1 MKIKTKL
8 LLGFGLI
15 VGLLILSQIL
25 SISALKIIQG
35 KSGENSD
42 SDNLINASEN
52 FTDFIS
58 YANKIVASDYSSTSN
73 ISDKLYLS
81 TNEINVEN
89 IEFLTSKIND
99 LNVYKLIE
107 SGNIGDSLFFIQ
119 TNILKLARA
128 DRNYQENYK
137 KAKDIQNLTDSG
149 EILLSYINDYGL
161 SSIAAQKEK
170 LKQHIVTLL
179 NAININNEI
188 NSLFLNND
196 ITTEYIIDK
205 YKIFNSE
212 IAKFKN
218 IANDEF
224 APNNATDFNFIKDF
238 IAQTTGQFNSI
249 IDEDIQE
256 TQKEKL
262 VLYHNK
268 HNSLEKN
275 FLEKI
280 SKILTDASVK
290 VTEDGGLANI
300 YSTSLVDFGKAMN
313 ELIAVHSD
321 FKTIVSNTETK
332 IEKALTPSECE
343 ELLLLYNNGYKDNS
357 NRIDYFSNQFKK
369 MSDATFAMQKKMPM
383 RFAFL
388 EGQQV
393 ETFELELNGYTVN
406 REKLHNSIQE
416 KISAHKFLLLSRNE
430 TKDNINLITQ
440 DIGRI
445 KDLARELVKRD
456 VKDIESIV
464 NDSSKTIVIV
474 TVVVA
479 VISLILG
486 GWVQR
491 YISSSLNIASKSL
504 KAVAKGNLK
513 TNIKKINDDEIGGL
527 MNAMKEMVTD
537 LTIADEG
544 LRKVASGDLRISTR
558 SANDG
563 LMLDTVNK
571 VARDL
576 RNIVVDVNKSAEIM
590 EDGGKDLNDACQ
602 AVAKNNE
609 SQASSAEECAAAIE
623 EMSASIHEN
632 SENAKSTNEI
642 AEKVLDKAEQSRVA
656 VRSSTESMKEISN
669 KVEIIEEIARR
680 TDLLALNAAVEA
692 ARAGVHGKGFAIV
705 AKEVRSLAEKCSNS
719 AKEIM
724 QATNQGVERA
734 DSATANLD
742 NLLPEVQKTSELVGQ
757 ITVSSSEQ
765 SINANQLSKSIHEL
779 DQLISGNALTAN
791 NMASMANK
799 FSDQASD
806 LRHAIEFFI
815 TEDEAK
821 LSPDKNIEDV
831 NSTENISRAD
841 NNKKGFELNLNSG
854 GDIVNRPTST
864 IGKSSEEDLNGLNG
878 DIEFSAWTESSEG
891 LQENSK
897 S

>member
-15 VGLLILSQIL
+15 VGLLILSQVL
-25 SISALKIIQG
+25 SISALKVIQG

-52 FTDFIS
+52 FTGFIS
-58 YANKIVASDYSSTSN
+58 YANKIVASDYSNTNN
-73 ISDKLYLS
+73 IFDKSYLS
-81 TNEINVEN
+81 TNEINKTN
-89 IEFLTSKIND
+89 LIILKNKITD
-99 LNVYKLIE
+99 LNVYELIE
-107 SGNIGDSLFFIQ
+107 SGNLKDSLFSIK
-119 TNILKLARA
+119 TNIVNLARA
-128 DRNYQENYK
+128 DKSFQQDYK
-137 KAKDIQNLTDSG
+137 KAKDIQNLNDSG
-149 EILLSYINDYGL
+149 EILISYINDYGL

-188 NSLFLNND
+188 NSLLLNDNLE
-196 ITTEYIIDK
+196 TQKIIDK

-212 IAKFKN
+212 IAKLKN

-224 APNNATDFNFIKDF
+224 VKNKATDFNFIKDF
-238 IAQTTGQFNSI
+238 ISQTNGQFNSI

-268 HNSLEKN
+268 YNSSRGN
-275 FLEKI
+275 FLDKI
-280 SKILTDASVK
+280 SKLLTDASVM
-290 VTEDGGLANI
+290 VTEDGDLVNI

-332 IEKALTPSECE
+332 IEKALNPSECE
-343 ELLLLYNNGYKDNS
+343 ELLLLYNKGYKDNS

-369 MSDATFAMQKKMPM
+369 MSDSTFAMQKKMPK

-393 ETFELELNGYTVN
+393 ETFELELNSYVAN
-406 REKLHNSIQE
+406 REKLHNSIKE
-416 KISAHKFLLLSRNE
+416 KIFAHKFLLLSRNE

-474 TVVVA
+474 TIVVA
-479 VISLILG
+479 IISLSLG

-491 YISSSLNIASKSL
+491 YISSSLNIASRSL

-513 TNIKKINDDEIGGL
+513 TNITKINDDEIGGL

-537 LTIADEG
+537 LTLADEG

-563 LMLDTVNK
+563 LMLDTVDK
-571 VARDL
+571 VAKDL

-705 AKEVRSLAEKCSNS
+705 AKEIRSLAEKCSNS
-719 AKEIM
+719 AKDIM

-734 DSATANLD
+734 DSATVNLD
-742 NLLPEVQKTSELVGQ
+742 NLLPEVQKTSDLVGQ

-821 LSPDKNIEDV
+821 LSTDKNIEDV
-831 NSTENISRAD
+831 NIAGNISRGD
-841 NNKKGFELNLNSG
+841 NKKGFELDLKSG
-854 GDIVNRPTST
+854 RDIVNRPTST
-864 IGKSSEEDLNGLNG
+864 IDKSCEEDLNGING
-878 DIEFSAWTESSEG
+878 DIEFSAWRESSEG

>member
-25 SISALKIIQG
+25 SISALKVIQG

-52 FTDFIS
+52 FTGFIS
-58 YANKIVASDYSSTSN
+58 YANKIVASDYSNTNN
-73 ISDKLYLS
+73 IFDKSYLS
-81 TNEINVEN
+81 TNEINKTN
-89 IEFLTSKIND
+89 LIILKNKITD
-99 LNVYKLIE
+99 LNVYELIE
-107 SGNIGDSLFFIQ
+107 SGNLKDSLFSIK
-119 TNILKLARA
+119 TNIVNLARA
-128 DRNYQENYK
+128 DKSFQQDYK
-137 KAKDIQNLTDSG
+137 KAKDIQNLNDSG
-149 EILLSYINDYGL
+149 EILISYINDYGL

-188 NSLFLNND
+188 NSLLLNDNLE
-196 ITTEYIIDK
+196 IQKIIDK

-212 IAKFKN
+212 IAKLKN

-224 APNNATDFNFIKDF
+224 VKNKATDFNFIKDF
-238 IAQTTGQFNSI
+238 ISQTNGQFNSI

-268 HNSLEKN
+268 YNSSRGN
-275 FLEKI
+275 FLDKI
-280 SKILTDASVK
+280 SKLLTDASVM
-290 VTEDGGLANI
+290 VTEDGDLVNI

-332 IEKALTPSECE
+332 IEKALNPSECE
-343 ELLLLYNNGYKDNS
+343 ELLLLYNKGYKDNS

-369 MSDATFAMQKKMPM
+369 MSDSTFAMQKKMPK

-393 ETFELELNGYTVN
+393 ETFELELNSYVAN
-406 REKLHNSIQE
+406 REKLHNSIKE
-416 KISAHKFLLLSRNE
+416 KIFAHKFLLLSRNE

-474 TVVVA
+474 TIVVA
-479 VISLILG
+479 IISLSLG

-491 YISSSLNIASKSL
+491 YISSSLNIASRSL

-513 TNIKKINDDEIGGL
+513 TNITKINDDEIGGL

-537 LTIADEG
+537 LTLADEG

-563 LMLDTVNK
+563 LMLDTVDK
-571 VARDL
+571 VAKDL

-705 AKEVRSLAEKCSNS
+705 AKEIRSLAEKCSNS
-719 AKEIM
+719 AKDIM

-734 DSATANLD
+734 DSATVNLD
-742 NLLPEVQKTSELVGQ
+742 NLLPEVQKTSDLVGQ

-821 LSPDKNIEDV
+821 LSTDKNIEDV
-831 NSTENISRAD
+831 NIAGNISRGD
-841 NNKKGFELNLNSG
+841 NKKGFELDLKSG
-854 GDIVNRPTST
+854 RDIVNRPTST
-864 IGKSSEEDLNGLNG
+864 IDKSCEEDLNGING
-878 DIEFSAWTESSEG
+878 DIEFSAWRESSEG

>member
-25 SISALKIIQG
+25 SISALKVIQG

-52 FTDFIS
+52 FTGFIS
-58 YANKIVASDYSSTSN
+58 YANKIVASDYSNTNN
-73 ISDKLYLS
+73 IFDKSYLS
-81 TNEINVEN
+81 TNEINKTN
-89 IEFLTSKIND
+89 LIFLKNKITD
-99 LNVYKLIE
+99 LNVYELIE
-107 SGNIGDSLFFIQ
+107 SGNLKDSLFSIK
-119 TNILKLARA
+119 TNIVNLARA
-128 DRNYQENYK
+128 DKSFQQDYK
-137 KAKDIQNLTDSG
+137 KAKDIQNLNDSG
-149 EILLSYINDYGL
+149 EILISYINDYGL

-188 NSLFLNND
+188 NSLLLNDNFE
-196 ITTEYIIDK
+196 IQKIIDK

-212 IAKFKN
+212 IAKLKN

-224 APNNATDFNFIKDF
+224 VKNKATDFNFIKDF
-238 IAQTTGQFNSI
+238 ISQTNGQFNSI

-268 HNSLEKN
+268 YNSSRGN
-275 FLEKI
+275 FLDKI
-280 SKILTDASVK
+280 SKLLTDASVM
-290 VTEDGGLANI
+290 VTEDGDLVNI

-332 IEKALTPSECE
+332 IEKALNPSECE
-343 ELLLLYNNGYKDNS
+343 ELLLLYNKGYKDNS

-369 MSDATFAMQKKMPM
+369 MSDSTFAMQKKMPK

-393 ETFELELNGYTVN
+393 ETFELELNSYVAN
-406 REKLHNSIQE
+406 REKLHNSIKE
-416 KISAHKFLLLSRNE
+416 KIFAHKFLLLSRNE
-430 TKDNINLITQ
+430 TKNNINLITQ

-474 TVVVA
+474 TIVVA
-479 VISLILG
+479 IISLSLG

-491 YISSSLNIASKSL
+491 YISSSLNIASRSL

-513 TNIKKINDDEIGGL
+513 TNITKINDDEIGGL

-537 LTIADEG
+537 LTLADEG

-563 LMLDTVNK
+563 LMLDTVDK
-571 VARDL
+571 VAKDL

-705 AKEVRSLAEKCSNS
+705 AKEIRSLAEKFSNS
-719 AKEIM
+719 AKDIM

-734 DSATANLD
+734 DSATVNLD
-742 NLLPEVQKTSELVGQ
+742 NLLPEVQKTSDLVGQ

-821 LSPDKNIEDV
+821 LSTDKNIEDV
-831 NSTENISRAD
+831 NSAGNISRGD
-841 NNKKGFELNLNSG
+841 NKKGFELDLKSG
-854 GDIVNRPTST
+854 RDIVNRPTST
-864 IGKSSEEDLNGLNG
+864 IDKSCEEDLNGING
-878 DIEFSAWTESSEG
+878 DIEFSAWRESSEG

>member
-15 VGLLILSQIL
+15 VGLLIVSQIL

-58 YANKIVASDYSSTSN
+58 YANKIVASDYSNTN
-73 ISDKLYLS
+73 NTSDKSYLS
-81 TNEINVEN
+81 TIEINETN
-89 IEFLTSKIND
+89 IVILNNKITD
-99 LNVYKLIE
+99 LNVYKLTE
-107 SGNIGDSLFFIQ
+107 SGKLKDSLFSIK
-119 TNILKLARA
+119 TNRVNLTRA
-128 DRNYQENYK
+128 DISFQEDYK

-149 EILLSYINDYGL
+149 EILISYINEYGL
-161 SSIAAQKEK
+161 SSILVQKEK

-179 NAININNEI
+179 NAVNINNEI
-188 NSLFLNND
+188 NGLFLNNEFK
-196 ITTEYIIDK
+196 TEYIIGK
-205 YKIFNSE
+205 YKVFNSE

-218 IANDEF
+218 IANDEL
-224 APNNATDFNFIKDF
+224 ATDSKDINFIKDF
-238 IAQTTGQFNSI
+238 ISQITDQFNPI
-249 IDEDIQE
+249 IIEEIQE
-256 TQKEKL
+256 AQKEKL
-262 VLYHNK
+262 ISYHDK
-268 HNSLEKN
+268 HNSLEKK

-280 SKILTDASVK
+280 SKILTNASVQ
-290 VTEDGGLANI
+290 VAEDGGLADI

-332 IEKALTPSECE
+332 IEKALSPSECE
-343 ELLLLYNNGYKDNS
+343 ELLQLYNKGFKDNR

-369 MSDATFAMQKKMPM
+369 MKDATFAMENKMPK

-393 ETFELELNGYTVN
+393 ETFESELNAYSEN
-406 REKLHNSIQE
+406 RDKLHNSIQE
-416 KISAHKFLLLSRNE
+416 KIFAHKFLLLSRNE

-479 VISLILG
+479 IISLILG

-491 YISSSLNIASKSL
+491 YISSSLTIASRSL

-513 TNIKKINDDEIGGL
+513 TNITKINDDEIGGL

-544 LRKVASGDLRISTR
+544 LRKVASGDLRISTK

-642 AEKVLDKAEQSRVA
+642 AEKVLDKAEQSRLA

-779 DQLISGNALTAN
+779 DRLISGNALTAN

-815 TEDEAK
+815 TEDETN
-821 LSPDKNIEDV
+821 LSTDKNIEDV
-831 NSTENISRAD
+831 NSTRNISRGD
-841 NNKKGFELNLNSG
+841 NKEGFKLNLNSG
-854 GDIVNRPTST
+854 GDIVSRPTNT
-864 IGKSSEEDLNGLNG
+864 IGKSSEEDINGLNG
-878 DIEFSAWTESSEG
+878 DIKFSAWSESTED

-897 S
+897 SK

>member
-1 MKIKTKL
+1 M
-8 LLGFGLI
+8 
-15 VGLLILSQIL
+15 
-25 SISALKIIQG
+25 
-35 KSGENSD
+35 
-42 SDNLINASEN
+42 
-52 FTDFIS
+52 
-58 YANKIVASDYSSTSN
+58 
-73 ISDKLYLS
+73 
-81 TNEINVEN
+81 
-89 IEFLTSKIND
+89 
-99 LNVYKLIE
+99 NVYKLIE
-107 SGNIGDSLFFIQ
+107 SGNIGDSLFSIQ
-119 TNILKLARA
+119 TNIVKLARA

-393 ETFELELNGYTVN
+393 ETFELELNGYAVN

-445 KDLARELVKRD
+445 KDLARELV
-456 VKDIESIV
+456 
-464 NDSSKTIVIV
+464 
-474 TVVVA
+474 
-479 VISLILG
+479 
-486 GWVQR
+486 
-491 YISSSLNIASKSL
+491 
-504 KAVAKGNLK
+504 
-513 TNIKKINDDEIGGL
+513 
-527 MNAMKEMVTD
+527 
-537 LTIADEG
+537 
-544 LRKVASGDLRISTR
+544 
-558 SANDG
+558 
-563 LMLDTVNK
+563 
-571 VARDL
+571 
-576 RNIVVDVNKSAEIM
+576 
-590 EDGGKDLNDACQ
+590 
-602 AVAKNNE
+602 
-609 SQASSAEECAAAIE
+609 
-623 EMSASIHEN
+623 
-632 SENAKSTNEI
+632 
-642 AEKVLDKAEQSRVA
+642 
-656 VRSSTESMKEISN
+656 
-669 KVEIIEEIARR
+669 
-680 TDLLALNAAVEA
+680 
-692 ARAGVHGKGFAIV
+692 
-705 AKEVRSLAEKCSNS
+705 
-719 AKEIM
+719 
-724 QATNQGVERA
+724 
-734 DSATANLD
+734 
-742 NLLPEVQKTSELVGQ
+742 
-757 ITVSSSEQ
+757 
-765 SINANQLSKSIHEL
+765 
-779 DQLISGNALTAN
+779 
-791 NMASMANK
+791 
-799 FSDQASD
+799 
-806 LRHAIEFFI
+806 
-815 TEDEAK
+815 
-821 LSPDKNIEDV
+821 
-831 NSTENISRAD
+831 
-841 NNKKGFELNLNSG
+841 
-854 GDIVNRPTST
+854 
-864 IGKSSEEDLNGLNG
+864 
-878 DIEFSAWTESSEG
+878 
-891 LQENSK
+891 
-897 S
+897 